1 MSTLPRI
8 DILTQSSV
16 EERAQVLDLLFEPC
30 TQLHT
35 LSLELLRAETFMS
48 YSELADA
55 VGRQLHD
62 LCESRLESDRRWLDT
77 ILAAHPRLGE
87 KRVDSVQSRAEQA
100 QLQGDSEED
109 RRLAALN
116 ARYEQMFPV
125 LRYV

>member
-16 EERAQVLDLLFEPC
+16 EQRARVLDMLFEPC

-35 LSLELLRAETFMS
+35 LSLELLRTETFVS
-48 YSELADA
+48 YNELADA

-62 LCESRLESDRRWLDT
+62 LCESRLESDRRWLDS

-100 QLQGDSEED
+100 QLQGDSEAD

-116 ARYEQMFPV
+116 TQYEQMFPG